1 MLQSTLI
8 ITLQHDHPLDKTD
21 ARAIVGALNEDEFI
35 SLTVGDTVAG
45 VHGGRVSVQTL
56 NMEVDEGVEDEE
68 DEDEDEEDYEEDE
81 EDDEEDE
88 DDDY

>member
-8 ITLQHDHPLDKTD
+8 ITLHHDHPLDKTD

-56 NMEVDEGVEDEE
+56 NTEVDEGVEDED
-68 DEDEDEEDYEEDE
+68 DEDEDF
-81 EDDEEDE
+81 DDDE
-88 DDDY
+88 DDDEDDDDDDDY

>member
-8 ITLQHDHPLDKTD
+8 ITLHHDHPLDKTD

-56 NMEVDEGVEDEE
+56 NTEVDEGVEDDEDDE
-68 DEDEDEEDYEEDE
+68 DDEDEDF
-81 EDDEEDE
+81 DDDDDDD